1 MPPPLLFSHSAV
13 CPALCDPMDRSPPG
27 SSAHGISQAR
37 ILEWAAVQKPPGA
50 APWTEPQ
57 EGTSVEGLLG
67 GGGPVSTS
75 VLLCVPYPR
84 CLSSSAATL
93 RAVITIGTQP

>member
-1 MPPPLLFSHSAV
+1 
-13 CPALCDPMDRSPPG
+13 MDRSPPG

-67 GGGPVSTS
+67 GG
-75 VLLCVPYPR
+75 
-84 CLSSSAATL
+84 AL
-93 RAVITIGTQP
+93 RAQVFCYVFRIPGVFPLQQPH